1 MHLYKN
7 FFRLLKQNKTGII
20 IYGCI
25 FLAMLLL
32 LSIAAG
38 SMNEPEG
45 EFKRSYDISYVDH
58 DDSVLSRGL
67 IAYLSLNN
75 NVMDY
80 SDKSESSILDL
91 VFFGVSNYHMTIDEG
106 FGESINRGEEGKIR
120 YNSSMEMSS
129 TVFGIDNTVNN
140 YIAVYRDYKLMGL
153 SDEDAVSKATDL
165 LDNPTMIRV
174 LSAEKT
180 DENSGDELV
189 VFQLNQFF
197 CYLVLGFLAL
207 GVGHTIIANNDE
219 NVGRRIEAS
228 CVSRKKISFTNTCG
242 LVTAGIAIW
251 LVFVLINVICGHDTT
266 VMRDYWWVV
275 LINSFISMLVACS
288 VASFL
293 TSFPLTSNSL
303 AMITNI
309 VSLSM
314 SFVCG
319 VFVPQWLLGENVLR
333 IARFLPF
340 YWSVYANNMT
350 SVNGQV
356 PFDLSKLLLSF
367 GIQLLFAVVIAL
379 AAAFV
384 KSSRMGKGII

>member
-25 FLAMLLL
+25 FLAMLVLL
-32 LSIAAG
+32 GIAAG
-38 SMNEPEG
+38 SMNGSEG
-45 EFKRSYDISYVDH
+45 EFKQAYDISYVDH

-67 IAYLSLNN
+67 IAYLSENN
-75 NVMDY
+75 NVTDY
-80 SDKSESSILDL
+80 SDKSESAILDL
-91 VFFGVSNYHMTIDEG
+91 VFFEITSYHMTIDKG

-120 YNSSMEMSS
+120 FNSSMEMSS

-140 YIAVYRDYKLMGL
+140 YIAVYRDYKLMGY
-153 SDEDAVSKATDL
+153 SDEDAVSKTTEL
-165 LDNPTMIRV
+165 LKDPTTIKV
-174 LSAEKT
+174 LSEDKT
-180 DENSGDELV
+180 DENSGNELV

-197 CYLVLGFLAL
+197 CYLALGFLAL

-242 LVTAGIAIW
+242 LVTAGVALW
-251 LVFVLINVICGHDTT
+251 LLFILINVILGLNTT

-275 LINSFISMLVACS
+275 VTNSFISMLVACS
-288 VASFL
+288 IASLL
-293 TSFPLTSNSL
+293 TSFRINSNSL
-303 AMITNI
+303 AMVSNI

-319 VFVPQWLLGENVLR
+319 VFVPQWMLGENVLK

-367 GIQLLFAVVIAL
+367 GIQALFAVVIAL

-384 KSSRMGKGII
+384 KSSRMGKSMV